1 MPDILSERPFPRGA
15 IIAAGVMMALSITA
29 ATVARY
35 GHVGTL
41 SPAPAPAA
49 VTRNVHFADRSDGA
63 VVVTDAVNGH
73 EVAVLAPGTNGFI
86 RGVMRGLARGR
97 RLAGVGDEPPFQIIQ
112 RTDGRLDLVDPTT
125 GRDIALE
132 AFGHT
137 QVEAFAVLLNAKE

>member
-15 IIAAGVMMALSITA
+15 LIAAGAMIALSITA

-35 GHVGTL
+35 GHIGTL
-41 SPAPAPAA
+41 QPQPAA
-49 VTRNVHFADRSDGA
+49 AMTARSVHFLDRNDGA
-63 VVVTDAVNGH
+63 VVVTDAANGH

-112 RTDGRLDLVDPTT
+112 RVDGRLDLVDPST

-137 QVEAFAVLLNAKE
+137 QVEAFAVLLKAKE